1 MNIQYVYLIQTEKFV
16 KSGEPVYKIGKTK
29 KLNYTRFRKYDKGSI
44 QLYQS
49 VCKNCDDMERKI
61 ITLFNSKY
69 ERHSGKEYFKGN
81 YEHMLQDISELVENE
96 RLISGLVTDIV
107 GDIIENIVVLAVEEV
122 IDENIVD
129 DVIDENV
136 VDICVNVNTKTVGI
150 ESTCSKD
157 CEIDEAND
165 DETNDDETND
175 VTNDIRNI
183 QNKKFGC
190 IPCNYYS
197 DYNGNVKQHKKTAKH
212 IEVIREQEG
221 GQKLIKTENV
231 KCPKCA
237 KIYFTPS
244 GCRKHTKKCTF
255 GTPVP
260 PIPSFDP
267 TELINEI
274 KELKMRISPF
284 DPTELINEI
293 KELKTKINE
302 NNQTS

>member
-1 MNIQYVYLIQTEKFV
+1 
-16 KSGEPVYKIGKTK
+16 
-29 KLNYTRFRKYDKGSI
+29 
-44 QLYQS
+44 
-49 VCKNCDDMERKI
+49 MERKI

-69 ERHSGKEYFKGN
+69 ERHGGKEYFKGN
-81 YEHMLQDISELVENE
+81 YDDMLQDISELVNNE
-96 RLISGLVTDIV
+96 RLISGLVVGIV

-122 IDENIVD
+122 IDENIVE

-136 VDICVNVNTKTVGI
+136 VDICVNVNTKTVDI
-150 ESTCSKD
+150 ESTCSKK
-157 CEIDEAND
+157 CEIDEA
-165 DETNDDETND
+165 NDDETND

-197 DYNGNVKQHKKTAKH
+197 DYNGNVKQHKKTKIH
-212 IEVIREQEG
+212 IEVIRELEG
-221 GQKLIKTENV
+221 GQKPLKTENV

-244 GCRKHTKKCTF
+244 GCWKHTKKCTF
-255 GTPVP
+255 GTVPPSP

-274 KELKMRISPF
+274 KELKIRISPF

-302 NNQTS
+302 NNQVS

>member
-1 MNIQYVYLIQTEKFV
+1 MKIQYVYLIQTEEFV
-16 KSGEPVYKIGKTK
+16 ISGEPVYKIGKTK
-29 KLNYTRFRKYDKGSI
+29 RLNYIRFKDYDAGSI

-49 VCKNCDDMERKI
+49 VCKNCDDLERKI
-61 ITLFNSKY
+61 IELFNLKY
-69 ERHSGKEYFKGN
+69 EKHKYGKEYFKGN
-81 YEHMLQDISELVENE
+81 YDDMLDDISELVNNE
-96 RLISGLVTDIV
+96 RLISGLVVSIV

-122 IDENIVD
+122 IDENIVE

-136 VDICVNVNTKTVGI
+136 VDICVNANTK
-150 ESTCSKD
+150 SSKN
-157 CEIDEAND
+157 CEIDEA
-165 DETNDDETND
+165 NDDETND

-190 IPCNYYS
+190 IPCGYYS

-255 GTPVP
+255 VPPVPPSP

-274 KELKMRISPF
+274 KELKIRISPF

-302 NNQTS
+302 NNQMS

>member
-1 MNIQYVYLIQTEKFV
+1 MNIQYVYLIQTEEFV
-16 KSGEPVYKIGKTK
+16 LSGEPVYKIGKTK
-29 KLNYTRFRKYDKGSI
+29 KLNYIRFKQYDAGSI

-61 ITLFNSKY
+61 ISLFNSKY

-81 YEHMLQDISELVENE
+81 YDHMLQDISELVETE
-96 RLISGLVTDIV
+96 RLISGLVSDIV
-107 GDIIENIVVLAVEEV
+107 GDIIENIVDIVVEET
-122 IDENIVD
+122 IVE

-150 ESTCSKD
+150 ESTCSKN
-157 CEIDEAND
+157 CEIDEA
-165 DETNDDETND
+165 NDDETND

-255 GTPVP
+255 DPPLPPSP

-274 KELKMRISPF
+274 KELKMKISPF

-302 NNQTS
+302 NNQMS